1 MHRIS
6 FSLSRTCPS
15 PRLLASVLVLGLLA
29 ASLQPVAAQSD
40 DDVDDLLLGGTA
52 DASTLIDAYF
62 SPGITG
68 FGAGLNTGWAG
79 TAKPHGVLEFHL
91 RVGASLSRVPSGDRA
106 FTLTPGDLERLTI
119 DNPAIGSSPTIAGE
133 DDAPRYDLRLPSGDV
148 ITMPEGSGF
157 PFAPTPVVGVGVGV
171 GRDTELMLRLI
182 PAVDIAENDGT
193 ISLVGAGA
201 KHGLNQ
207 WLPGGAQLP
216 VDLSVMAHYA
226 RFNLDATLD
235 EEANHD
241 LEWTTEAWAVTAL
254 VGKSLPVL
262 SVYGGVGIEASS
274 TTIALKGTY
283 EVEDEDGDLTSI
295 EDPLDLD
302 FDRGTLL
309 RALAGLQV
317 QLGVFALQIEGTLAD
332 YASVTAGVGLIFD

>member
-1 MHRIS
+1 MYCVS
-6 FSLSRTCPS
+6 FVLSRARTSLS
-15 PRLLASVLVLGLLA
+15 LLANVLALGLLVA
-29 ASLQPVAAQSD
+29 LLQPAAAQS

-79 TAKPHGVLEFHL
+79 TARPHGLLGFHL
-91 RVGASLSRVPSGDRA
+91 RVGASLSRVPSGDRT
-106 FTLTPGDLERLTI
+106 FTLASEDLEQLTI

-133 DDAPRYDLRLPSGDV
+133 EDAPRYDLRLPSGDI

-157 PFAPTPVVGVGVGV
+157 PFAPTPVVGAGVGI

-182 PAVDIAENDGT
+182 PPIDIGENDGT
-193 ISLVGAGA
+193 ISLLGAGV

-207 WLPGGAQLP
+207 WLPGGAQIP

-235 EEANHD
+235 EEADHD
-241 LEWTTEAWAVTAL
+241 LTWTTSAWAATAL

-262 SVYGGVGIEASS
+262 SVYGGVGVEASS
-274 TTIALKGTY
+274 TAIALKGTY

-317 QLGVFALQIEGTLAD
+317 QLGVFALQVEGTLAD
-332 YASVTAGVGLIFD
+332 YASVTAGVGLVFD

>member
-1 MHRIS
+1 MHCIS
-6 FSLSRTCPS
+6 CSLSRARPS
-15 PRLLASVLVLGLLA
+15 LLFLASALALWLLA
-29 ASLQPVAAQSD
+29 ATLQPAAAQSD

-79 TAKPHGVLEFHL
+79 TAQPHGALAVHL
-91 RVGASLSRVPSGDRA
+91 RAGASLSRVPSGDRT
-106 FTLTPGDLERLTI
+106 FTLAPGDLEQLTI
-119 DNPAIGSSPTIAGE
+119 DNPAIGSSPTVAGE
-133 DDAPRYDLRLPSGDV
+133 EDAPRYDLRLPSGDV

-193 ISLVGAGA
+193 ISLVGAGV

-207 WLPGGAQLP
+207 WLSGGAELP
-216 VDLSVMAHYA
+216 VDFSLMAHYA

-235 EEANHD
+235 EEAGHD
-241 LEWTTEAWAVTAL
+241 LEWTTDAWAATAL

-262 SVYGGVGIEASS
+262 SVYGGVGVEASS

-283 EVEDEDGDLTSI
+283 EVEDEDGGLTSI

-302 FDRGTLL
+302 FDRGALL

-317 QLGVFALQIEGTLAD
+317 RLGVFALHVEGTLAD
-332 YASVTAGVGLIFD
+332 YASVTAGVGLVFD